1 VFRTVCGAIGVLAL
15 TMIPAPAAAQP
26 DEPVVSMVV
35 TLPDGQAKPLS
46 AADSHVATVT
56 VSGVEYGF
64 EPTIQD
70 SHPWNHVVVSVFKMP
85 TARESIVALGEVDLK
100 TGSSAVTTKTSPAF
114 KIAIDHVAQPGAT
127 GRT

>member
-1 VFRTVCGAIGVLAL
+1 MFKTVCGVIGVLAM
-15 TMIPAPAAAQP
+15 TMIPAPATAQP

-64 EPTIQD
+64 EPAIQD
-70 SHPWNHVVVSVFKMP
+70 SHPWNHVMISVFKMP
-85 TARESIVALGEVDLK
+85 TARESIVELGEVELK
-100 TGSSAVTTKTSPAF
+100 TGSGAVTTATSPAF
-114 KIAIDHVAQPGAT
+114 KIAIEHVAQPGAT